1 MPLFISWRL
10 LFINATIDVQLSQGK
25 RIQGTESIHP
35 KKFKCLLPMTA
46 PDIFKCCKYC
56 GNPAE
61 HQDGFKE
68 VTKEKKFLELSRKTW
83 LNDSAL
89 NKQA

>member
-68 VTKEKKFLELSRKTW
+68 DFG
-83 LNDSAL
+83 
-89 NKQA
+89 